1 MKTDE
6 PSSGG
11 ILVINPGGTSTKV
24 ALFDRERELFSLDV
38 RHDPARLAAWG
49 RVIEQLEF
57 RLGTVREL
65 LAERRVAIAGL
76 AAVAGRGGA
85 LAPVPSGTFLV
96 DEAMLGA
103 IRKGRVMVEHP
114 SLLGAPMAD
123 RLAREAG
130 CPAFVVDPVCVDEL
144 LPEAKLSGLPSL
156 PRRALSHALSVKAAA
171 REVAARMGRSLE
183 ELDLIVLHLGSGFT
197 VAAQRQG
204 RQIDHNDA
212 TACGPM
218 APTRAGDLP
227 SMDLARLCCSGA
239 LTFDRIERMLVGEGG
254 WRAHLGTDDVREV
267 YRRVDAGEA
276 GARLV
281 LDATLHQLAKEVG
294 GLLAVLSGRV
304 DAIVVTGGVARSERF
319 VGELQSRLSWIGA
332 PLHVL
337 PGEHEMRALARGAR
351 RVLDGEIE
359 AVSMAPFLEA
369 AGTEGA

>member
-1 MKTDE
+1 MQPDE
-6 PSSGG
+6 PMDGG
-11 ILVINPGGTSTKV
+11 ILVVNPGGTSTKV
-24 ALFDRERELFSLDV
+24 ALFDGERELFSLDV
-38 RHDPARLAAWG
+38 RHDPARLAAWE
-49 RVIEQLEF
+49 RVIGQLEF
-57 RLGTVREL
+57 RLDTVREV
-65 LAERRVAIAGL
+65 LAVRGVALAGL

-103 IRKGRVMVEHP
+103 IRAGRVLVEHP

-123 RLAREAG
+123 RIAREAG

-144 LPEAKLSGLPSL
+144 LPEARLSGLPAL

-171 REVAARMGRSLE
+171 REVAGRIGRPLS

-212 TACGPM
+212 ASCGPM
-218 APTRAGDLP
+218 APTRAGDL
-227 SMDLARLCCSGA
+227 SSLDFARLCFSGGF
-239 LTFDRIERMLVGEGG
+239 TFERVERMLVGEGG
-254 WRAHLGTDDVREV
+254 WRAHLGTDDVREI
-267 YRRVDAGEA
+267 YRRIDAGDA
-276 GARLV
+276 TARLV
-281 LDATLHQLAKEVG
+281 LDATLHQLVKEVG
-294 GLLAVLSGRV
+294 GLLAVLAGRV

-319 VGELQSRLSWIGA
+319 VGELESRLGWIGA

-337 PGEHEMRALARGAR
+337 PGEHEMKALARGAR

-359 AVSMAPFLEA
+359 ALSMAPYLEA
-369 AGTEGA
+369 AARG

>member
-1 MKTDE
+1 
-6 PSSGG
+6 
-11 ILVINPGGTSTKV
+11 
-24 ALFDRERELFSLDV
+24 
-38 RHDPARLAAWG
+38 
-49 RVIEQLEF
+49 
-57 RLGTVREL
+57 
-65 LAERRVAIAGL
+65 
-76 AAVAGRGGA
+76 
-85 LAPVPSGTFLV
+85 
-96 DEAMLGA
+96 
-103 IRKGRVMVEHP
+103 
-114 SLLGAPMAD
+114 
-123 RLAREAG
+123 
-130 CPAFVVDPVCVDEL
+130 
-144 LPEAKLSGLPSL
+144 
-156 PRRALSHALSVKAAA
+156 
-171 REVAARMGRSLE
+171 
-183 ELDLIVLHLGSGFT
+183 
-197 VAAQRQG
+197 
-204 RQIDHNDA
+204 
-212 TACGPM
+212 
-218 APTRAGDLP
+218 
-227 SMDLARLCCSGA
+227 
-239 LTFDRIERMLVGEGG
+239 MLVGEGG